1 MLRASFRPLDIG
13 LITRMG
19 PIPNP
24 DPYFCQLSPE
34 FISIQG
40 HQSQSIFWVKTPPR
54 GEMTGLMGLTLA
66 DQSLLQF
73 QGQQQTAILGFFHS
87 RSQDNPRN

>member
-40 HQSQSIFWVKTPPR
+40 HQSQSIFGSKTPR
-54 GEMTGLMGLTLA
+54 AEK
-66 DQSLLQF
+66 
-73 QGQQQTAILGFFHS
+73 
-87 RSQDNPRN
+87 